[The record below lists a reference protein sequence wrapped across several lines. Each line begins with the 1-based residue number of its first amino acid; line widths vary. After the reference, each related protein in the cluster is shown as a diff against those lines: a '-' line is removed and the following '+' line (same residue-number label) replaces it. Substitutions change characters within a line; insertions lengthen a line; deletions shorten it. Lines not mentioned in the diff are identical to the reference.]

1 MPAAPAAVGATRT
14 SVHDGPRVST
24 APSTSNVARRSPR
37 ARATARRRAGLVALA
52 LLALG
57 AIAAACIEVPPPKT
71 AAPLAPRNVKAPDGD
86 KLEMACT
93 PAGVEMC
100 FDARDNNCN
109 GVIDEGCGVHT
120 GILQFSIAWDAA
132 EADVD
137 LQVFD
142 TQGEQARMGEATAD
156 GLMKDRECPAEG
168 SCYGQNIENVFL
180 AEGEPKRGKY
190 RVVVHLAELNDAAAP
205 VKVQLGVRVGQKT
218 YSATVQVAPGA
229 TSQDKEFEFS
239 L

>member
-1 MPAAPAAVGATRT
+1 VNPLSSASQAAAQ
-14 SVHDGPRVST
+14 PRR
-24 APSTSNVARRSPR
+24 PI
-37 ARATARRRAGLVALA
+37 ALA
-52 LLALG
+52 LAAL
-57 AIAAACIEVPPPKT
+57 AIATLGACIEVPPPKT
-71 AAPLAPRNVKAPDGD
+71 AAPLAPKNIKAPDGESLD
-86 KLEMACT
+86 AACT
-93 PAGVEMC
+93 PTGVEIC

-142 TQGEQARMGEATAD
+142 TQGEQARMSESTPD
-156 GLMKDRECPAEG
+156 GLMKDRECPNDGA
-168 SCYGQNIENVFL
+168 CYGQNIENVFL

-190 RVVVHLAELNDAAAP
+190 RVVVHLNELNGATAP

-218 YSATVQVAPGA
+218 YAAAVQVAPGP
-229 TSQDKEFEFS
+229 TTQDREFEFT

>member
-1 MPAAPAAVGATRT
+1 MNLA
-14 SVHDGPRVST
+14 SFLST
-24 APSTSNVARRSPR
+24 IARR
-37 ARATARRRAGLVALA
+37 ARIAP
-52 LLALG
+52 LLAL
-57 AIAAACIEVPPPKT
+57 AIASACIEVPPPKV
-71 AAPLAPRNVKAPDGD
+71 AGPLAPKSIKTPEGD

-100 FDARDNNCN
+100 FDAKDNNCN

-120 GILQFSIAWDAA
+120 GVLQFAIAWDAA

-142 TQGEQARMGEATAD
+142 TQGEQARLGEATAD
-156 GLMKDRECPAEG
+156 GLMKDRECPMDGA
-168 SCYGQNIENVFL
+168 CYGQNIENVFL
-180 AEGEPKRGKY
+180 SEGEPKRGKY
-190 RVVVHLAELNDAAAP
+190 RVVVRLTELNGAPSP

-218 YSATVQVAPGA
+218 YSATVQVAPGP
-229 TSQDKEFEFS
+229 TTQEKEFEFT